1 MLPRPNNRV
10 NGTSATR
17 QSRHLFTYTNVS
29 PIRYDSPMIK
39 VNEEVAIDED
49 ELDYEFARS
58 SGPGGQNVNKVE
70 TKVTLK
76 FDIEASRSLTE
87 LQKTRI
93 SEGLAT
99 RITKNGV
106 LRVTSQRH
114 RTREANRHAAIGRF
128 IELVDDALEVRAP
141 RKRTKISRAAKRR
154 RLEGKKRRSH
164 KKALRQ
170 PPKLDE

>member
-1 MLPRPNNRV
+1 MLQIND
-10 NGTSATR
+10 TLS
-17 QSRHLFTYTNVS
+17 
-29 PIRYDSPMIK
+29 I
-39 VNEEVAIDED
+39 NES

-87 LQKTRI
+87 PQKTRI
-93 SEGLAT
+93 AEGLAS
-99 RITKNGV
+99 RITKDGI

-128 IELVDDALEVRAP
+128 IELIDDALEVRAP
-141 RKRTKISRAAKRR
+141 RKKTKVSRAAKRR
-154 RLEGKKRRSH
+154 RIEGKKRRGQV
-164 KKALRQ
+164 KKMRRS
-170 PPKLDE
+170 PKIED

>member
-1 MLPRPNNRV
+1 MIKDGTSGGRQNRV
-10 NGTSATR
+10 LSMRRVPEGRIIGAMLRIND
-17 QSRHLFTYTNVS
+17 HLE
-29 PIRYDSPMIK
+29 I
-39 VNEEVAIDED
+39 NES

-76 FDIEASRSLTE
+76 LDIEASRSLSDI
-87 LQKTRI
+87 QKTRI
-93 SEGLAT
+93 TEGLAT

-128 IELVDDALEVRAP
+128 IELLDDALVIRKP
-141 RKRTKISRAAKRR
+141 RKKTKVSRAAKKR
-154 RLEGKKRRSH
+154 RLENKKRTSK
-164 KKALRQ
+164 KKAMRRV
-170 PPKLDE
+170 PNDRE

>member
-1 MLPRPNNRV
+1 MLRINN
-10 NGTSATR
+10 N
-17 QSRHLFTYTNVS
+17 L
-29 PIRYDSPMIK
+29 
-39 VNEEVAIDED
+39 EIDES

-76 FDIEASRSLTE
+76 FVVEDSAALTDD
-87 LQKTRI
+87 QKRRI
-93 SEGLAT
+93 SDILAT
-99 RITKNGV
+99 RITKEGV

-114 RTREANRHAAIGRF
+114 RTREANRHAAIARF
-128 IELVDDALEVRAP
+128 IELIDDALVVRAP
-141 RKRTKISRAAKRR
+141 RKKTKISRAANRR